1 MTTDNL
7 NSARGILW
15 AITACMGIWSA
26 LIIIV
31 WLV

>member
-7 NSARGILW
+7 KGARGILW
-15 AITACMGIWSA
+15 AMMACMGVWSA